1 MKYLSRKTS
10 GNKIKSPIK
19 NRGPFIKSIY
29 GERKMDKVQE
39 LVEINLALEEQFKII
54 ERRIVALESW
64 RTEMNLKL
72 DLINEKS

>member
-1 MKYLSRKTS
+1 
-10 GNKIKSPIK
+10 
-19 NRGPFIKSIY
+19 
-29 GERKMDKVQE
+29 MDKVQE